1 MSPCIISK
9 KTGDSDMILVK
20 DGLTINLPSEQF
32 VLIMCCKMRINVTQ
46 IKVKI
51 AMYYFNNIY
60 IYIERERE
68 RRKKSKKRNVERM
81 KEREKENERKRI
93 SFFCSGWIL
102 HGL

>member
-9 KTGDSDMILVK
+9 KIGDSDMILVK

-32 VLIMCCKMRINVTQ
+32 VLIICCKMRINVTQ

-60 IYIERERE
+60 IYRERERE
-68 RRKKSKKRNVERM
+68 RE
-81 KEREKENERKRI
+81 KERERKREEKEI
-93 SFFCSGWIL
+93 K
-102 HGL
+102 